1 MFPSHVNIPSL
12 IKGWIKLPTELV
24 ALYGDSG
31 VCNHAVKLAVGKWPT
46 TKPLFFPLMMLGSVL
61 LMGIANIAH
70 AAPAMEAPK
79 PLLIKDAVAMAL
91 AENPGLA
98 AMKARADALAS
109 VPSQKGSL
117 PDPRLSLNVM
127 NLPTDSFDFTQEPMT
142 QLQIGFSQML
152 PFPGKLALREA
163 EHDTTAARWDV
174 DEMRLML
181 VRDVKTV
188 WWNLFF
194 TDRALEIVTRS
205 KTLLQQLVN
214 VAQTKYKVGKGL
226 QQDVLLAQLE
236 LSKLHDKAIN
246 LRSMRHNQAVRLN
259 VLLNRPIDS
268 SVPLPQR
275 VMETLVDIND
285 EQHLL
290 KLADKSRPM
299 LAARQSKIDA
309 ARARLGL
316 AKKGYSPDFMLGASY
331 GYRGGENMD
340 GSDRADFFS
349 IMLSMNLPLYA
360 GTRQDKAVD
369 QRNNQVLQ
377 SRYRLDDARGMVAA
391 DVSRAL
397 ADYQLSRE
405 QVSLFKQGII
415 PQAGQTVASML
426 SAYQVNK
433 VDFLNLVRAQI
444 TLFNYETRYWKA
456 LSQGNQALARLM
468 ALTGKQHMPDR
479 EDTKSRSE

>member
-1 MFPSHVNIPSL
+1 MFLSHAVTSSQL
-12 IKGWIKLPTELV
+12 KAGIKL
-24 ALYGDSG
+24 S
-31 VCNHAVKLAVGKWPT
+31 
-46 TKPLFFPLMMLGSVL
+46 TKPLLPL
-61 LMGIANIAH
+61 LMVITGLLLASNAH
-70 AAPAMEAPK
+70 VVLAESATESPK
-79 PLLIKDAVAMAL
+79 TLLVEDAVTIAL
-91 AENPGLA
+91 ADNPGLA
-98 AMKARADALAS
+98 AMKARAEALAAI
-109 VPSQKGSL
+109 PSQKGSL

-142 QLQIGFSQML
+142 QLQVGFSQML
-152 PFPGKLALREA
+152 PFPGKLALRMGAA
-163 EHDTTAARWDV
+163 EHETTAARWDA
-174 DEMRLML
+174 DEMRLKL
-181 VRDVKTV
+181 VRDVQTV

-194 TDRALEIVTRS
+194 TDRALEIVARS
-205 KTLLQQLVN
+205 KTLLRQLVN

-236 LSKLHDKAIN
+236 LSKLHDKKIN
-246 LRSMRHNQAVRLN
+246 LRGMRHNQAVRLN
-259 VLLNRPIDS
+259 VLLNRHVDHPIE
-268 SVPLPQR
+268 LPQR
-275 VMETLVDIND
+275 VTEALTEISN

-290 KLADKSRPM
+290 KLANESRPM
-299 LAARQSKIDA
+299 LSARQSKIDA

-316 AKKGYSPDFMLGASY
+316 AKKSYSPDFMLGAAY

-340 GSDRADFFS
+340 GSDRADFLSVMF
-349 IMLSMNLPLYA
+349 SMNLPIYA
-360 GTRQDKAVD
+360 GSRQDKAVD
-369 QRNNQVLQ
+369 QRSSQVLQ

-391 DVSRAL
+391 EVSRAL

-433 VDFLNLVRAQI
+433 VDFLNLVRTQL

-468 ALTGKQHMPDR
+468 AAIGKQRLPDNGGT
-479 EDTKSRSE
+479 TKRIEVKK